1 MDNFRNFIF
10 DNLEEQL
17 LQENDEVQVVQDQNN
32 SS

>member
-17 LQENDEVQVVQDQNN
+17 LQENDEVQVVQD
-32 SS
+32 